1 MEWQKKMRRWQLLV
15 SIRAFSN
22 VTLNE
27 FPSPPPPDDHPCC
40 KDTSHLHTELRE
52 EGGTRKGRKKHGSL
66 NAGRLR
72 KVMKASWEGSLE
84 ASLVTRTIHRGA
96 ERERVYTSGKKEH
109 LHLIPHKWK
118 ITFFFSRLQKH
129 EAADRWGICIRIP
142 SRSIRGLMAIC
153 AGAVKCLLPAGD

>member
-1 MEWQKKMRRWQLLV
+1 MRHWQLLV

-27 FPSPPPPDDHPCC
+27 FPPDDHPCC

-52 EGGTRKGRKKHGSL
+52 EGRTREGRKKQGSV
-66 NAGRLR
+66 NAGKLR

-96 ERERVYTSGKKEH
+96 EGKEFTHLEKEH
-109 LHLIPHKWK
+109 LHLIPHK
-118 ITFFFSRLQKH
+118 
-129 EAADRWGICIRIP
+129 
-142 SRSIRGLMAIC
+142 
-153 AGAVKCLLPAGD
+153 